1 MIATNLKT
9 DYLTN
14 PIGVSFTSPC
24 LFWNCK
30 DAVKQTAY
38 QILAKDDK
46 GSLLWDSGKVSSSSM
61 HAMWDAKP
69 VKPQTKVLWSVK
81 LWDEQSTE
89 GPWAQASFETGLEL
103 SSNAWKAKW
112 ITGNYKVNKKK
123 RYPVDCFKKEFNLP
137 SSNADKVSKARLYIT
152 ACGLYEAKLNGQKV
166 GTFVLAPGIT
176 DYKKRVQYQTYDVT
190 SLLASNN
197 TLEVQLADG
206 WYRGS
211 CGAWGLKN
219 QYGTETKLLA
229 QLEITYTNGEKQT
242 IVTDSSW
249 SWSNDGPICFADN
262 KDGEIYAANKTPSYS
277 SKAKETQHPVVP
289 TCSNNVSLEEH
300 ETFKGTRIITPT
312 GKLVL
317 DFKQNLAG
325 YVSFSVQAHKGQTI
339 KLRFGELIDETGEFT
354 QKNIQCHNKKIT
366 TPLQEVNYICKEGL
380 NNYKTTFA
388 IFGFQYVQVETDV
401 AFKNEDF
408 TAIAVYSSLERTG
421 WFESSNPLLDKLVEN
436 TVWSAKNNHAD
447 LPTDCPTRERH
458 GWSGDAEIFC
468 PTATYLFNYLP
479 MAEKYLNDMYDWQ
492 RKSGNLPQIAPAG
505 GVDFYMY
512 TMNGS
517 VGWSDA
523 GIIMPYVL
531 YKQYKDLRILQ
542 DRYQAM
548 KRYAKFMIHR
558 VGRWGGPYARPV
570 KMPHKYKKYLVN
582 RGQSYGEWAEPQDI
596 YTMNFMDFAGPHPEV
611 STAYTAYVMSLMA
624 EIAQLLGKTEDIGL
638 YEEYANGCRDSYSHL
653 VQTPAFTLDTD
664 RQAQL
669 VRPLAFKLLTPEQTD
684 FAKKRLLQALDNYGW
699 RLGTGFL
706 STPIILDVLSQI
718 DLKYAYKLLENEE
731 MPGWL
736 FMPKNG
742 ATTIWESWEGD
753 KAKGSGVAS
762 LNHYSKG
769 AVCRWLF
776 DTMCGIIVKSENT
789 FEIKPQPGGNF
800 THAKAVYKSIYGE
813 ISCSWERTS
822 TGYSYTVNVPANC
835 TAQVFLPNGFTTT
848 QGPGT
853 KTYTEEI

>member
-14 PIGVSFTSPC
+14 PIGISVAKPC

-30 DAVKQTAY
+30 DAAKQTAY
-38 QILAKDDK
+38 QIIAKDDM
-46 GSLLWDSGKVSSSSM
+46 GNLLWDSGKIFSSSM
-61 HAMWDAKP
+61 RAKWQAEP

-81 LWDEQSTE
+81 LWDENDAE
-89 GPWAQASFETGLEL
+89 GQWEQASFETGL
-103 SSNAWKAKW
+103 ATWKAKW
-112 ITGNYKVNKKK
+112 ITGNYKVNKRK
-123 RYPVDCFKKEFNLP
+123 RYPVDCFKKDFSLKA
-137 SSNADKVSKARLYIT
+137 SLNANVAKARLYIT
-152 ACGLYEAKLNGQKV
+152 ACGLYEAKLNGKKV

-176 DYKKRVQYQTYDVT
+176 DYKKRVQYQTYDIT
-190 SLLASNN
+190 ELLNPQTNA
-197 TLEVQLADG
+197 LEVQLADG

-211 CGAWGLKN
+211 VGAWGLKN
-219 QYGTETKLLA
+219 QYGTETKFLA
-229 QLEITYTNGEKQT
+229 QLEITYSDGKQET
-242 IVTDSSW
+242 IISDDSW

-262 KDGEIYAANKTPSYS
+262 KDGEIYDANKSPSYS
-277 SKAKETQHPVVP
+277 AKAKETHHPVVP
-289 TCSNNVSLEEH
+289 TCSNNVPLEEH
-300 ETFKGTRIITPT
+300 ETFKGTRIVTPT
-312 GKLVL
+312 GKIVL
-317 DFKQNLAG
+317 DFKQNIAG
-325 YVSFSVQAHKGQTI
+325 YISFSVQAHKGQII
-339 KLRFGELIDETGEFT
+339 KLRFGELIDESGEFT
-354 QKNIQCHNKKIT
+354 QKNIQCHSKHKT
-366 TPLQEVNYICKEGL
+366 TPLQEVSYTCKEGL

-388 IFGFQYVQVETDV
+388 IFGFQYVLVETD
-401 AFKNEDF
+401 APFKDEDF
-408 TAIAVYSSLERTG
+408 TAIAVYSSMERTG
-421 WFESSNPLLDKLVEN
+421 WFESSNALLDKLVEN

-479 MAEKYLNDMYDWQ
+479 MAEKYLTDMYDWQ

-531 YKQYKDLRILQ
+531 YKQYKDLRILE
-542 DRYQAM
+542 DRYEGM

-558 VGRWGGPYARPV
+558 AGRWGGPYAKPV
-570 KMPHKYKKYLVN
+570 KIPHSYKKYLVN

-596 YTMNFMDFAGPHPEV
+596 YTMSFMDFAGPHPEV
-611 STAYTAYVMSLMA
+611 STAYTSYVMSLMV

-638 YEEYANGCRDSYSHL
+638 YKEYADGCRTTYS
-653 VQTPAFTLDTD
+653 QMAKTAQFTLDTD
-664 RQAQL
+664 RQARL
-669 VRPLAFKLLTPEQTD
+669 VRPLAFNLLDAQQTQY
-684 FAKKRLLQALDNYGW
+684 AKKRLIQALDNYGW

-706 STPIILDVLSQI
+706 STPLILDVLSQI
-718 DLKYAYKLLENEE
+718 DPKYAYKLLENEE

-776 DTMCGIIVKSENT
+776 DTMCGIIVKSENS
-789 FEIKPQPGGNF
+789 FEVKPLPGGNF
-800 THAKAVYKSIYGE
+800 THAKAVYQSIYGE
-813 ISCSWERTS
+813 ISSSWKKTS
-822 TGYSYTVNVPANC
+822 NGYTFTVSVPANC
-835 TAQVFLPNGFTTT
+835 TAEVILPDGKTFT
-848 QGPGT
+848 QEAGV
-853 KTYTEEI
+853 KTYETEEA